1 MEPTPNTRAVPEAI
15 LAYQQA
21 HDRRDVDTAL
31 AQFAAEA
38 VVADDG
44 RTYAGLDEIRH
55 FLSSA
60 ASEYTYTRT
69 LLAAVEEGEGSWL
82 LTNRLDGNFP
92 GGTVDLSYRF
102 RMSGDRITGLDIAP

>member
-1 MEPTPNTRAVPEAI
+1 MEPTTNLPDVPEAI

-60 ASEYTYTRT
+60 ASEYTYTRS
-69 LLAAVEEGEGSWL
+69 LLNAVEESEGAWL
-82 LTNRLDGNFP
+82 LTNRLEGNFP

-102 RMSGDRITGLDIAP
+102 RMEADRISGLDIAP